1 VISVGS
7 RDYETYQE
15 RQESASA
22 VDTGRNSYFI
32 VVDNGGI
39 MVDWLRLVRGD
50 DDGVRRFLNAGLSL
64 RDWLP

>member
-1 VISVGS
+1 MISVGS

-32 VVDNGGI
+32 VVDNGGDL
-39 MVDWLRLVRGD
+39 VDWLRLVRRY
-50 DDGVRRFLNAGLSL
+50 DDGVHRILNAGLSL